1 MNDSIDATMV
11 LFIVAALFIFEAF
24 VDLVKILRFG
34 IFIQQ
39 RVLLMNKTK
48 VELKSML
55 IGIKGISKLNKSQL
69 IELLV

>member
-1 MNDSIDATMV
+1 MV